1 MYSYKPLENK
11 LKELTI
17 NNFVYAK
24 PTGLSP
30 CSGRFCIY
38 IGFVFIIVWAW
49 KLYNKKR
56 AFGQRVFVI

>member
-24 PTGLSP
+24 PTGLPP

-38 IGFVFIIVWAW
+38 IGFVFIIVWA
-49 KLYNKKR
+49 
-56 AFGQRVFVI
+56 